1 MPISSR
7 DFEKADRAPSA
18 VLMDFLRDNY
28 RDAFCLDELVDAL
41 GKQGCNM
48 TNEEVEV
55 LLDSLE
61 YGGKVKSRVVD
72 CVNYYKYTEV
82 VGFKLI

>member
-1 MPISSR
+1 MPISSS
-7 DFEKADRAPSA
+7 DFEKAERAPSA

-28 RDAFCLDELVDAL
+28 RDAFCLDELVDTL

-48 TNEEVEV
+48 TSEEVEV

-61 YGGKVKSRVVD
+61 YGGKVRSRVVD
-72 CVNYYKYTEV
+72 SITYYKYSEV

>member
-1 MPISSR
+1 MPISSNE
-7 DFEKADRAPSA
+7 FEKAERAPSA

-28 RDAFCLDELVDAL
+28 RDAFCLDELVEAL
-41 GKQGCNM
+41 GKQGCTM
-48 TNEEVEV
+48 TNDEVEV

-61 YGGKVKSRVVD
+61 YGGKVRSKVVD
-72 CVNYYKYTEV
+72 CVTYYKYSEV